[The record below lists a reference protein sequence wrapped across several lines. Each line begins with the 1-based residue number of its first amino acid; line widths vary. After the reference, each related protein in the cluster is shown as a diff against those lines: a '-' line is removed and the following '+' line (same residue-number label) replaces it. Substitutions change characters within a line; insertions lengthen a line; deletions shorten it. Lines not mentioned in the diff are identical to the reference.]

1 MNSDDEYEATA
12 HHRSSSS
19 ISPAARFNF
28 DDAFSDTD
36 DTADSY
42 EFSAATIRAEL
53 EKNLSAGHVEAEG
66 GWSMEHNLDDLMT
79 KIGYVD
85 GSERDSSGLRIDA
98 GYNEELSPPT
108 QQPPSPETISTSY
121 PSEDDVQSFD
131 EVNLASEFSS
141 VNLQSPPE
149 PELEEPKFNLREH
162 TPEEHAQD
170 HTVVQIDAS
179 QDHPEPNVVHVD
191 SPPPHISSP
200 SHTTVRSMSPSTP
213 PHDEQISSSTPS
225 TSSHPIT
232 PRSTQSTSSL
242 QMPSSASL
250 PTPTSAAS
258 DASTS
263 SAATAKHRVTR
274 SVGPSMLDKVISKT
288 RPTFLPPKSKAED
301 LKHLADWETMMKKSR
316 IAGKSS
322 RNRPFVSFVTVDRFS
337 PFLPLRLRIWIL
349 LPIHELVAQRRNDVK
364 PCKIGDMLVR
374 DE

>member
-1 MNSDDEYEATA
+1 MNSDDEYEATS

-19 ISPAARFNF
+19 ISPAVRFNF
-28 DDAFSDTD
+28 DDAFSDTE

-42 EFSAATIRAEL
+42 EFSAAAIRAEL
-53 EKNLSAGHVEAEG
+53 EKNMSAGHVEAEG
-66 GWSMEHNLDDLMT
+66 GWSMEHDFDDLMT

-85 GSERDSSGLRIDA
+85 GSERDSSGLRIDP

-149 PELEEPKFNLREH
+149 PELEEPKFNLHEH
-162 TPEEHAQD
+162 TPEEHVLEVD
-170 HTVVQIDAS
+170 NTVVQIDAS
-179 QDHPEPNVVHVD
+179 QDHPMPSVVRVD
-191 SPPPHISSP
+191 SPSPHISSP

-213 PHDEQISSSTPS
+213 PHDEQISFSTPS

-337 PFLPLRLRIWIL
+337 PFLPLHLCLWIL
-349 LPIHELVAQRRNDVK
+349 LPIDDLVA
-364 PCKIGDMLVR
+364 
-374 DE
+374 